1 MFFFSSQWTPISN
14 NSVLPCSKYLITD
27 KRLTTTKFNKDDILK
42 IIRNLNVNEAH
53 GHNDISIRML
63 KICDTVVTKSLSIL
77 INNCVDC
84 GVFPDTW
91 KMSHIIP
98 TYKNNDKCYISNY
111 HPGSLLPICG
121 KISERIIYNSVFL
134 YLEKNNLLTPNQ
146 SGFHPN
152 NSCVHQ
158 LLSIVHRIYYD
169 FDQNPSLEVRSNFL
183 DISKAFD
190 KVWSSF

>member
-84 GVFPDTW
+84 GIFPDTW

-98 TYKNNDKCYISNY
+98 TYKNNDKCYISNCR
-111 HPGSLLPICG
+111 PGSLLPICR

-152 NSCVHQ
+152 NSCVNQ
-158 LLSIVHRIYYD
+158 LLSIVHWIYSD